1 MNGRIVNSVQEID
14 DLYRANGSLKVK
26 ILFSQ
31 SKTSKSLNVGEF
43 GNTLE
48 GIENFLKDVLGEKGH
63 FPPSNEDVDR
73 YRNMIKHLYA
83 YSASFESNP
92 QIIMYYVTVGDARYG
107 DDFESKIEN
116 AKRFVDSTHLAE
128 KFEAHI
134 FGYKDIID
142 LYKETKSKTE
152 ITIKVSQKLPL
163 PEVDDISDSY
173 LCLIPFSEY
182 RKLIMDENG
191 EIIESVFYDNI
202 RAYQGDNSVNKAIT
216 ETLQQG
222 NLSLFTA
229 MNNGITI
236 IAKKISVTGLN
247 IVL

>member
-1 MNGRIVNSVQEID
+1 
-14 DLYRANGSLKVK
+14 
-26 ILFSQ
+26 
-31 SKTSKSLNVGEF
+31 
-43 GNTLE
+43 
-48 GIENFLKDVLGEKGH
+48 
-63 FPPSNEDVDR
+63 
-73 YRNMIKHLYA
+73 
-83 YSASFESNP
+83 
-92 QIIMYYVTVGDARYG
+92 MYYVTVGDARYG